1 MGIFIYSLVYNILEV
16 KKMHKIIVTKIM
28 NKNHWGGN
36 TEGNLVTLMDGEKI
50 IFDKLKPFQAHRQ
63 LHLMGLKHLITF
75 L

>member
-1 MGIFIYSLVYNILEV
+1 
-16 KKMHKIIVTKIM
+16 M